1 MFRLVICD
9 LDNTLYDWLSYF
21 VPSFYAMVDSVIKT
35 TDWDREKLL
44 DEFRMIHQKHHD
56 SEHPFALLETES
68 VLQMFQGKD
77 PKISKEYFDS
87 AFHAFNSMR
96 KKELKTY
103 REVHET
109 LNALKEMDI
118 CLVAHTD
125 AKLHA
130 CVDRLQRLDLTQ
142 YFDLIFCRKRA
153 DSDHPDGLSEKER
166 LKGYPIEKIT
176 ELPHERRK
184 PDPNIL
190 KEICETMNV
199 SPQETAYVGD
209 SIAHDIMMA
218 NDAGIFSIFAKYGTK
233 RDNDEWDKLVRVS
246 HWTPEDVQRE
256 KELRE
261 TAENVKAN
269 FTANTISEILIP
281 INRAN

>member
-1 MFRLVICD
+1 
-9 LDNTLYDWLSYF
+9 
-21 VPSFYAMVDSVIKT
+21 
-35 TDWDREKLL
+35 
-44 DEFRMIHQKHHD
+44 
-56 SEHPFALLETES
+56 
-68 VLQMFQGKD
+68 
-77 PKISKEYFDS
+77 
-87 AFHAFNSMR
+87 
-96 KKELKTY
+96 
-103 REVHET
+103 
-109 LNALKEMDI
+109 
-118 CLVAHTD
+118 
-125 AKLHA
+125 
-130 CVDRLQRLDLTQ
+130 
-142 YFDLIFCRKRA
+142 
-153 DSDHPDGLSEKER
+153 
-166 LKGYPIEKIT
+166 
-176 ELPHERRK
+176 
-184 PDPNIL
+184 
-190 KEICETMNV
+190 MNV